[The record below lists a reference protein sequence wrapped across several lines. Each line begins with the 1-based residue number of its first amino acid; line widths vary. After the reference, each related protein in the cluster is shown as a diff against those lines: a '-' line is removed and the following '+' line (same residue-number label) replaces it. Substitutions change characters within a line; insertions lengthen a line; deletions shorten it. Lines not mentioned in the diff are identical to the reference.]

1 MTKLNDILGNTT
13 TTLNTWQ
20 LLFSALFQLV
30 NHGVSLALVD
40 KVKKEIQEF
49 FNLSMEEKKKYW
61 QYPGEVEGFGQA
73 SVISEEEKLD

>member
-73 SVISEEEKLD
+73 FVISEEQKLD